1 MTGADLVGA
10 LLLADAPVLEKVAT
24 ASIKAGKLPDDVVL
38 PALLVR
44 VVSSVER
51 PRLKRVG
58 SILMTDR
65 IAVMVRA
72 VSYIDQTDIIGLVRE
87 ACAGKTGAVGGG
99 TNVSILNAGT
109 GPDLIGPGDTFE
121 QTIDFRVSYAVL
133 AGA

>member
-1 MTGADLVGA
+1 MTGADIVGA
-10 LLLADAPVLEKVAT
+10 LLLADAPVLAKVAA

-44 VVSSVER
+44 VVSSLER
-51 PRLKRVG
+51 QQLKRVG
-58 SILMTDR
+58 KVLMTDR

-87 ACAGKTGAVGGG
+87 ACAGKTGDVGGG
-99 TNVSILNAGT
+99 ESVSILNAGV

-121 QTIDFRVSYAVL
+121 QSIDLRVNYAVL